1 MLRFDHPLSERVRSL
16 IRIEHL
22 FNRFNHTMQS
32 DDKWSHHVALSSL
45 FEIMD
50 CSSRAELKL
59 DILQELERQR
69 QAVRNKGNRALLD
82 RIQKTSQD
90 LQDVQQKF
98 GQHIRENEWLMAL
111 KQRIVVAGG
120 TTPVEL
126 PSYYFWQKQP
136 AQQRRED
143 LQRWSQVM
151 MPTHHATNLL
161 LEILRANQRV
171 LDCKAVQGNYEH
183 NRLAQSVH
191 LLSIEIVKDEDVLPE
206 VSANKYFTHV
216 RFVQASRD
224 SMRGKQTDKNI
235 DFKMIICSFDE
246 DVPTLQ
252 AA

>member
-22 FNRFNHTMQS
+22 FNRFNHTADS

-45 FEIMD
+45 FEIME

-69 QAVRNKGNRALLD
+69 QVGKHDSALLE
-82 RIQKTSQD
+82 RLNQAAQD
-90 LQDVQQKF
+90 LQEVQQKF

-126 PSYYFWQKQP
+126 PSYYFWQKKD
-136 AQQRRED
+136 ASERRED
-143 LQRWSQVM
+143 LQRWSQIM
-151 MPTHHATNLL
+151 MPTYRATNVL
-161 LEILRANQRV
+161 LEILRQNQII
-171 LDCKAVQGNYEH
+171 LECCAKNGTYEH
-183 NRLAQSVH
+183 NILPPNTH
-191 LLSIEIVKDEDVLPE
+191 LMTIEVPLSQGVLPE

-216 RFVQASRD
+216 RFVQASQEN
-224 SMRGKQTDKNI
+224 MRGKPVEQHI
-235 DFKMIICSFDE
+235 DFKIIMCSFD
-246 DVPTLQ
+246 
-252 AA
+252 AHK